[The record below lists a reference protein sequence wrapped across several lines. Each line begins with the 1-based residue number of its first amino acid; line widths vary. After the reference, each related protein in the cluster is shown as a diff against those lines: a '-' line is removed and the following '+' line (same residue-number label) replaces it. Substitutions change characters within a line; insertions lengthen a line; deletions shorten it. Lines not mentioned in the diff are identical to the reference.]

1 MNGSGFVEML
11 ARQMTAELRAG
22 RDATPPG
29 SSTPLFPEHSVT
41 NRRVGPFLERF
52 RSQNHKSLLSRRL
65 GLLGSPSSLSK
76 ALWLFRSLVRHCKIC
91 DRIVYYARVDTT
103 GH

>member
-1 MNGSGFVEML
+1 MNGSCFIEML
-11 ARQMTAELRAG
+11 ARQRTAELRAG
-22 RDATPPG
+22 REATLPG
-29 SSTPLFPEHSVT
+29 RSTPLFPEHSVT

-65 GLLGSPSSLSK
+65 GLLGSQSSLSK

-91 DRIVYYARVDTT
+91 DRIVYYACVDTAR
-103 GH
+103 H